1 MIKVDITLDIGSE
14 KITIGY
20 EEGHKLYSELSLLY
34 SPAKTT
40 IFDEAY
46 SILGELDSDSL
57 NQSEDT
63 PVRSSRAAGDCS
75 YSVFDDSF
83 KNDGKMSNKN
93 CTASVDASSAAFVD
107 NKYIKDTDKCPK
119 VVNDPA
125 ETTATIDEVNAEIAD
140 RVEQMKAALEA
151 VNNKD

>member
-75 YSVFDDSF
+75 YSIFDDSF
-83 KNDGKMSNKN
+83 KNDGKMSNRDCPVSVK
-93 CTASVDASSAAFVD
+93 ASDADFVKD
-107 NKYIKDTDKCPK
+107 TYIKDTDKCPK
-119 VVNDPA
+119 SASDPVDPA
-125 ETTATIDEVNAEIAD
+125 ATIDEVNAEIAD